1 MVSKLKLKYSLSSVK
16 ELLNSLFPKAKMIFF
31 VSVMDIILKKKILYF
46 KDYKAKCAI
55 GKRGIT
61 SNKLEGDKCTP
72 RGRFKLKY
80 VFYRK
85 ERNKNIRSKLKIIPI
100 KKNFG
105 WCDDV
110 KSKYYNKF
118 IKFPFKYSAEK
129 LYIKQ
134 NIYDI
139 IVVLDY
145 NFKPIKKNKGSAIF
159 LHVARRKY
167 SPTLGCVAI
176 SKNDLK
182 YLLSVIS
189 KKTFLK
195 IF

>member
-1 MVSKLKLKYSLSSVK
+1 MHL
-16 ELLNSLFPKAKMIFF
+16 
-31 VSVMDIILKKKILYF
+31 ILKNKKIIF
-46 KDYKAKCAI
+46 GKYKLKCAI

-61 SNKLEGDKCTP
+61 NKKVEGDKCTP

-85 ERNKNIRSKLKIIPI
+85 ERVKNIRSKLKIIPI

-110 KSKYYNKF
+110 RSKSYNKF
-118 IKFPFKYSAEK
+118 IKFPFKYKAER
-129 LYIKQ
+129 LYLRQ

-139 IVVLDY
+139 IVVIDY
-145 NFKPIKKNKGSAIF
+145 NFNPIRKKKGSAIF
-159 LHVARRKY
+159 LHIAKNNY
-167 SPTLGCVAI
+167 SPTLGCIAV

-182 YLLSVIS
+182 YLIS
-189 KKTFLK
+189 IINKNTFLK
-195 IF
+195 IL

>member
-1 MVSKLKLKYSLSSVK
+1 
-16 ELLNSLFPKAKMIFF
+16 MIFF

-61 SNKLEGDKCTP
+61 SNKLEVDKCTP

-118 IKFPFKYSAEK
+118 IKFPFKYKAEK

-159 LHVARRKY
+159 LHVAKKKY

-182 YLLSVIS
+182 YLLSVIN

>member
-1 MVSKLKLKYSLSSVK
+1 
-16 ELLNSLFPKAKMIFF
+16 MIFF
-31 VSVMDIILKKKILYF
+31 VSDMDIILKKKILYF
-46 KDYKAKCAI
+46 KDYRVKCAI

-85 ERNKNIRSKLKIIPI
+85 ERNKYIRSKLKTIPI
-100 KKNFG
+100 KKSFG
-105 WCDDV
+105 WCDDTR
-110 KSKYYNKF
+110 SKFYNRF
-118 IKFPFKYSAEK
+118 IKFPFKNRAEK
-129 LYIKQ
+129 LYIKK

-145 NFKPIKKNKGSAIF
+145 NLKPIKKSKGSAIF
-159 LHVARRKY
+159 LHVADRKY
-167 SPTLGCVAI
+167 SPTLGCIAI
-176 SKNDLK
+176 SKNNLK

-195 IF
+195 IL

>member
-1 MVSKLKLKYSLSSVK
+1 
-16 ELLNSLFPKAKMIFF
+16 
-31 VSVMDIILKKKILYF
+31 MDLILKKNFIHF
-46 KDYKAKCAI
+46 RDYKIKCAI

-61 SNKLEGDKCTP
+61 NKKVEGDKCTP

-85 ERNKNIRSKLKIIPI
+85 ERVKNIRSKLKIIPI

-110 KSKYYNKF
+110 RSKSYNKF
-118 IKFPFKYSAEK
+118 IKFPFKYRAER
-129 LYIKQ
+129 LYLRQ

-139 IVVLDY
+139 IVVIDY
-145 NFKPIKKNKGSAIF
+145 NFNPIRKKKGSAIF
-159 LHVARRKY
+159 LHIAKNNY
-167 SPTLGCVAI
+167 SPTLGCIAV

-182 YLLSVIS
+182 YLIS
-189 KKTFLK
+189 IINKNTFLK
-195 IF
+195 IL

>member
-1 MVSKLKLKYSLSSVK
+1 
-16 ELLNSLFPKAKMIFF
+16 MIFF
-31 VSVMDIILKKKILYF
+31 LSIMDIILKKKIIYY

-61 SNKLEGDKCTP
+61 NKKIEGDKCTP

-80 VFYRK
+80 IFYRK
-85 ERNKNIRSKLKIIPI
+85 ERIKNIRSKLKTIPI

-118 IKFPFKYSAEK
+118 IKLPFKYRAEK
-129 LYIKQ
+129 LHLRE

-139 IVVLDY
+139 VVVLDF
-145 NFKPIKKNKGSAIF
+145 NQTPVKKKKGSAIF
-159 LHVARRKY
+159 LHIAKKNY
-167 SPTLGCVAI
+167 SSTFGCIAL
-176 SKNDLK
+176 SKVDLK
-182 YLLSVIS
+182 YLIS
-189 KKTFLK
+189 IINKKTFLK
-195 IF
+195 IL